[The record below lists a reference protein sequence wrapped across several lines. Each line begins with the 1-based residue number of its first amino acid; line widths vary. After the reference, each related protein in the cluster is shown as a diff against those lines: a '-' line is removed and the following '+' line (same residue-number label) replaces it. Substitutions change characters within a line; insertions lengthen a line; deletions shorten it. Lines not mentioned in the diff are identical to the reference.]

1 MKYWRGRCFLT
12 VRLLKN
18 HDLLEYYEVQYS
30 LEIESDDKAYNG
42 STYKSLYN
50 KCKEI
55 IEREKQYSKKF
66 STVSEE
72 LKKKFLVNI

>member
-1 MKYWRGRCFLT
+1 MIKLITEAHTNLF
-12 VRLLKN
+12 
-18 HDLLEYYEVQYS
+18 
-30 LEIESDDKAYNG
+30 II
-42 STYKSLYN
+42 N

>member
-1 MKYWRGRCFLT
+1 MKYWRGHCFLT

-42 STYKSLYN
+42 SIYKSLYN
-50 KCKEI
+50 
-55 IEREKQYSKKF
+55 
-66 STVSEE
+66 
-72 LKKKFLVNI
+72 